1 MTERNV
7 FGVRSRRQKLNAAL
21 ERSKDI
27 KVTKKTFH
35 SGHLKAKVLIAGK
48 TYIVT
53 EATLDLLAKG
63 WTPDD
68 LQLKEIRDK

>member
-21 ERSKDI
+21 ERNKDI
-27 KVTKKTFH
+27 KVTKKTFY
-35 SGHLKAKVLIAGK
+35 SGYLKAKVLIAGK
-48 TYIVT
+48 TYIVS
-53 EATLDLLAKG
+53 EETLDLLVKG

-68 LQLKEIRDK
+68 LQLKEIRDE